1 MMWAKRKETGF
12 TIVELLIVIVVIG
25 ILAAIV
31 IVAFNG
37 VQGRAKDTQRD
48 SDLKSV
54 QKALELYYIDNGGYP
69 KCGATPGGTGPNSP
83 PVNMSGLLE
92 GCLED
97 DLIPKYIAELP
108 KDPTSDGAQYEYRY
122 AAGYKK
128 RTTGTFGFDNGPTD
142 NYILGTKH
150 DTVSS
155 PTYGGWGQSGLTLL
169 LGSNR

>member
-1 MMWAKRKETGF
+1 MWAKRKETGF

-48 SDLKSV
+48 NDLKSV

-69 KCGATPGGTGPNSP
+69 ICNGTGTNVAPFANS
-83 PVNMSGLLE
+83 SGLLAS
-92 GCLED
+92 CLADE
-97 DLIPKYIAELP
+97 LIPKYIGALP
-108 KDPTSDGAQYEYRY
+108 EDPTNDNAQYEYRY

-128 RTTGTFGFDNGPTD
+128 NTSGSFGFTNGPTD
-142 NYILGTKH
+142 NYILGTKY
-150 DTVSS
+150 DTVTS
-155 PTYGGWGQSGLTLL
+155 PNYGGWGQSGLTLL
-169 LGSNR
+169 IGSNR

>member
-1 MMWAKRKETGF
+1 MWAKRKETGF

-69 KCGATPGGTGPNSP
+69 RCNATGANLSPFANSSGTITA
-83 PVNMSGLLE
+83 
-92 GCLED
+92 CLSD
-97 DLIPKYIAELP
+97 DLIPKYIGSLP

-128 RTTGTFGFDNGPTD
+128 RTSGTFGFDNGPTD
-142 NYILGTKH
+142 NYILGTKY
-150 DTVSS
+150 DTVTS

-169 LGSNR
+169 VGSDR